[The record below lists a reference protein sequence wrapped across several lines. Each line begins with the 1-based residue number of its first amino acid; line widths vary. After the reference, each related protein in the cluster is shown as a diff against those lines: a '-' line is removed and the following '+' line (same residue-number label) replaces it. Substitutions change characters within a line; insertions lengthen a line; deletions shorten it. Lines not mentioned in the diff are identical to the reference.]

1 MDHKSFIKSL
11 SPQDKEALTAR
22 STTAGLKHLAL
33 HMGLIVLFGML
44 IAVKVPFWWLLLL
57 PQGALLAFLFTLQH
71 EATHKTPFAHER
83 LNEWVGRAS
92 GILIFQPFLWFRYFH
107 LMHHRYTN
115 DPDNDPELA
124 GLPKPDNWPD
134 FMWHLSSIGYW
145 RAKVMLF
152 WSLCFGT
159 IDAPYLPERTH
170 QRVRSEAR
178 SMLAFYAIALVTIVF
193 VSPMLVWVWLVP
205 LMMGF
210 PLLRLYLLAEHGRC
224 PSVAN
229 MFDNTR
235 TTYTN
240 RIVRFLAWNM
250 PYHIEH
256 HSFPQVPFH
265 LLPDFNVKIRSYHGT
280 VSQGYSAFTRDFV
293 TTFAD
298 KQPPDPHHT
307 P

>member
-1 MDHKSFIKSL
+1 
-11 SPQDKEALTAR
+11 
-22 STTAGLKHLAL
+22 
-33 HMGLIVLFGML
+33 
-44 IAVKVPFWWLLLL
+44 
-57 PQGALLAFLFTLQH
+57 
-71 EATHKTPFAHER
+71 
-83 LNEWVGRAS
+83 
-92 GILIFQPFLWFRYFH
+92 
-107 LMHHRYTN
+107 MHHRHTN

-124 GLPKPDNWPD
+124 GLPKPDNWAD
-134 FMWHLSSIGYW
+134 FLWHLSSIGYL
-145 RAKVMLF
+145 RDKVTLF

-159 IDAPYLPERTH
+159 IDAPYLPEPTH

-178 SMLAFYAIALVTIVF
+178 R
-193 VSPMLVWVWLVP
+193 MLVIYAVVLATIAFLSPLLLWVWLMP

-250 PYHIEH
+250 PFHIEH

-265 LLPDFNVKIRSYHGT
+265 LLPDFNVKIRNHHGV
-280 VSQGYSAFTRDFV
+280 VSHGYSAFTRELV
-293 TTFAD
+293 ATFAD
-298 KQPPDPHHT
+298 PKTRGQKNT